1 MKMNLHKINKLLVE
15 LKQKINEKNV
25 GATIS
30 INVDTSAS
38 SEQVQADIE
47 KSVSNVKEELS
58 SVLALREDYFDLKTK
73 LFEKNLEVGVS
84 KVVSKLNYLKQ
95 NKVILEN
102 LLRYSDNN
110 SISLNFIKKEYLED
124 KKNLT
129 REGGNTSY
137 RLNVSC
143 FDKEYLNSEI
153 KKMKKEIS
161 ENEDKLSELNIQTKI
176 DVNLSSTTLKVLNL
190 D

>member
-1 MKMNLHKINKLLVE
+1 MTNFDQPNNKPKYYGSGVEQIEKEIDKIEKLVEKARVLLV
-15 LKQKINEKNV
+15 
-25 GATIS
+25 G
-30 INVDTSAS
+30 
-38 SEQVQADIE
+38 
-47 KSVSNVKEELS
+47 
-58 SVLALREDYFDLKTK
+58 
-73 LFEKNLEVGVS
+73 
-84 KVVSKLNYLKQ
+84 
-95 NKVILEN
+95 
-102 LLRYSDNN
+102 
-110 SISLNFIKKEYLED
+110 D

>member
-15 LKQKINEKNV
+15 LKQKINEKN
-25 GATIS
+25 
-30 INVDTSAS
+30 
-38 SEQVQADIE
+38 VQADIE

-95 NKVILEN
+95 NKGILEN